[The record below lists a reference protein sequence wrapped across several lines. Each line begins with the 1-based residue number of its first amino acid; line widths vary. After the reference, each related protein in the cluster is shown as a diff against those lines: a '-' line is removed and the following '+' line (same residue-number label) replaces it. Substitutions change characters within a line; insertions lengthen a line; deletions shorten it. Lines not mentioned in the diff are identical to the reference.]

1 MTQPKFGQKLV
12 SASEVGGGDR
22 IFRKT
27 SDGVELMMLV
37 DDLGF
42 KITQTEKTLSYTGRA
57 FRLDPSAV
65 GQQISGT
72 EVGVQTWTIPATGKV
87 TKVVP
92 IAEAEFG

>member
-1 MTQPKFGQKLV
+1 MTQPEYGQKLV
-12 SASEVGGGDR
+12 SATEVRADDR

-27 SDGVELMMLV
+27 AEGVELMMLV

-42 KITQTEKTLSYTGRA
+42 EITKTEKTLSYTGRA
-57 FRLDPSAV
+57 FRLESSAV

-72 EVGVQTWTIPATGKV
+72 EVGVQTWTIPANGKV